1 MLRSSRVFPTTM
13 VLLAVL
19 SLAACGG
26 GGGSASVSGSST
38 PAAGNATVGVLITDA
53 PSSQWDQAIATITS
67 VVLIGNSGQ
76 VTLFSGSRT
85 VDLLKLRDFSELF
98 AVSDQV
104 PAGSYSKIR
113 LRLSDLVLNDLDA
126 SGNVIASVHPQL
138 VGNGKIDLNPR
149 GPFTLK
155 GGDVIFV
162 ELDFDMDK
170 AFKLTTTG
178 NGKIILRPVIF
189 VNIRTA
195 AVSGRLTRIHG
206 EITDID
212 DGDGALRLCQSRF
225 ASATGHGD
233 EDDDDHEDAD
243 HDHGDF
249 SADHCV
255 TVRTDTDGI
264 TGIFDT
270 DGLPQAFSGLAVG
283 EEATVVGRL
292 RPLDPAP
299 TPYHDDDFGHDH
311 ALAFDAVVIEEGPLG
326 TYRRIAGTASSAV
339 DGSLAFGLDVAPGQG
354 FGTGTALSVQLFDSS
369 RIFNRRGQELAQ
381 QDIQPGQA
389 ALVDGVLKIGATDLL
404 RSPLVMLDA
413 GPAPGAAQL
422 EGTVVD
428 VDTVGHSLRVND
440 GTADRCVDAA
450 QAAVVEV
457 DTDDGFSSTRIDLGS
472 LVPGQRVSVF
482 GVEQLDGCLAADTI
496 IADGD

>member
-1 MLRSSRVFPTTM
+1 MLRSSRTIPTTM
-13 VLLAVL
+13 LLLTAL
-19 SLAACGG
+19 TLAACGG
-26 GGGSASVSGSST
+26 GGGSASVSASST
-38 PAAGNATVGVLITDA
+38 PAAGNATVSVLITDA

-67 VVLIGNSGQ
+67 VALIGNSGQ

-113 LRLSDLVLNDLDA
+113 LHLSDLVLNDLDS
-126 SGNVIASVHPQL
+126 SGNVSSSVHPQL

-178 NGKIILRPVIF
+178 NGKLILRPVIF

-195 AVSGRLTRIHG
+195 ALDGRLTRIHG

-212 DGDGALRLCQSRF
+212 DEDGALRLCQSRF
-225 ASATGHGD
+225 ASGASD
-233 EDDDDHEDAD
+233 DDDDHEDDGD

-249 SADHCV
+249 DAGHCV
-255 TVRTDTDGI
+255 TVRTDNDGI

-299 TPYHDDDFGHDH
+299 TRYHDDDFGYDH
-311 ALAFDAVVIEEGPLG
+311 ALAFDAVIIEEGPLG

-354 FGTGTALSVQLFDSS
+354 FGTGTSLAVQLFDSS
-369 RIFNRRGQELAQ
+369 RIFNRRGQELSR

-389 ALVDGVLKIGATDLL
+389 ALVDGVRKIGATDLL

-428 VDTVGHSLRVND
+428 VDTVEHSLRVND

-450 QAAVVEV
+450 QAAIFEV
-457 DTDDGFSSTRIDLGS
+457 DSDDGFSSTRIDLGG
-472 LVPGQRVSVF
+472 LVPGQSVSVF